1 MTTVLIVAAAAPKQP
16 AVLVEALER
25 FRSRGARVTVACFFD
40 AEELPVDPALAEVRS
55 FVVPADK
62 RDARMRRALG
72 RAQANRKIWL
82 HAQRH
87 AWLRQ
92 RFRSADLLVA
102 LDPRSVHTVWEMA
115 QRNTRAGAHYGLV
128 PAQRALDAPRAEPVG
143 KRLERQVAAAAGIG
157 TRGAKRAAVE
167 TVRTTVQKATGQRIM
182 SNPAGAWFWSRA
194 VAAPRVP
201 DRLRSKLAVRLH
213 DSAVKAGRPAV
224 AARTAAAAV
233 SRINSAATRADVLTK
248 AAQSELALGHVPS
261 GLHDAIRAQLALADA
276 RLAKDPKKAAAA
288 VSRAWSLASNRVLH
302 FDRLSSPMSDDPGAF
317 LAPFRESTAARKLS
331 EPRGRLAPAAPAPTD
346 RPLRLLVT
354 TLINDNFLQEILERY
369 RAMPNVEVRFLDL
382 YEDPVTR
389 PLALSG
395 STVMEHL
402 LGAESTYGAKIE
414 EWLRPHLDW
423 ADTVFVDWCQ
433 ATAALFTLHDP
444 GTARIIVRLHSF
456 EAFNFWPHLVDFSRV
471 DDVVFVSEH
480 LRDLSTAVLPQ
491 LNGERAPRLWVVD
504 NAMDL
509 QRYPRAKPA
518 DARFTLGL
526 VGYSSVAKDP
536 RWAIDVL
543 RKLREHDE
551 RYRLTLIGSNF
562 NNRTSKPAKDY
573 GRLLAK
579 DLAELEP
586 LGAVRRYGQTDDV
599 PGALQEVGVI
609 LSTSVRESFHCGL
622 VEGAASGAVPVVRD
636 WPFFAGKPHGA
647 RTLFPA
653 DWMAGT
659 PAEAAERI
667 LAVTATE
674 QAWAEAG
681 RAASEHVLK
690 TWDWAVTQAD
700 YDRLLLGD

>member
-1 MTTVLIVAAAAPKQP
+1 MTTVLIVAATAPKQP
-16 AVLVEALER
+16 AVLIEALER
-25 FRSRGARVTVACFFD
+25 FRSRGATVTVACFFNSD
-40 AEELPVDPALAEVRS
+40 DLVIDPALAEVRS
-55 FVVPADK
+55 FAVPGEQ
-62 RDARMRRALG
+62 RDARFRKALG
-72 RAQANRKIWL
+72 RAAANRKIWL
-82 HAQRH
+82 HARRN

-92 RFRSADLLVA
+92 RYRSADLLVA
-102 LDPRSVHTVWEMA
+102 LDARAVHTVWEMA

-128 PAQRALDAPRAEPVG
+128 PAQRALDAARSESIG
-143 KRLERQVAAAAGIG
+143 KRLERQVVAAAGIG
-157 TRGAKRAAVE
+157 SRGARRAATQ
-167 TVRTTVQKATGQRIM
+167 TVRTTLRKATGQTIM
-182 SNPAGAWFWSRA
+182 SNPAGAWFWTRA

-213 DSAVKAGRPAV
+213 DSAVRAGRPAV
-224 AARTAAAAV
+224 GARAASAAV
-233 SRINSAATRADVLTK
+233 HRISSPGTRADVLTK
-248 AAQSELALGHVPS
+248 AAQAELALGHVPT
-261 GLHDAIRAQLALADA
+261 GLHEAIEAQLAVADG
-276 RLAKDPKKAAAA
+276 LLPKDTKKAAAA
-288 VSRAWSLASNRVLH
+288 VSRAFSLASNRVLH
-302 FDRLSSPMSDDPGAF
+302 FDRLSSPMSADPGGF
-317 LAPFRESTAARKLS
+317 LAPFRASEAARKLS
-331 EPRGRLAPAAPAPTD
+331 RARGRLAPAAPAPTD

-402 LGAESTYGAKIE
+402 LAGESSYGAKIE
-414 EWLRPHLDW
+414 DWLRPHLDW

-491 LNGERAPRLWVVD
+491 LTGTDGPRLWVVD
-504 NAMDL
+504 NAMQL
-509 QRYPRAKPA
+509 QRYPRVKAA

-526 VGYSSVAKDP
+526 VGFSSVAKDP
-536 RWAIDVL
+536 RWAVEVL
-543 RKLREHDE
+543 RKLRERDE
-551 RYRLTLIGSNF
+551 RYRLTLIGSDF

-573 GRLLAK
+573 GKLFSR

-599 PGALQEVGVI
+599 PAALQEVGVI
-609 LSTSVRESFHCGL
+609 LSSSVRESFHCGL

-653 DWMAGT
+653 DWVVDT
-659 PAEAAERI
+659 PDEAAERI
-667 LAVTATE
+667 LAATATE
-674 QAWAEAG
+674 EQWRETG
-681 RAASEHVLK
+681 RAASEHTLK
-690 TWDWAVTQAD
+690 TWDWSVSQVD

>member
-1 MTTVLIVAAAAPKQP
+1 MTTVLIVAATAPKQP
-16 AVLVEALER
+16 AVLIEALER
-25 FRSRGARVTVACFFD
+25 FRARGASVTVACLFNSAD
-40 AEELPVDPALAEVRS
+40 LPVDPALAEVRT
-55 FVVPADK
+55 FAVPGEK
-62 RDARMRRALG
+62 RDARLRKALG
-72 RAQANRKIWL
+72 RAPANRKVWL
-82 HAQRH
+82 HARRN

-92 RFRSADLLVA
+92 LVRKADLLVA
-102 LDPRSVHTVWEMA
+102 LDARAVHTVWEMA
-115 QRNTRAGAHYGLV
+115 QRNTRAGAYYGLV
-128 PAQRALDAPRAEPVG
+128 PAQRALDARRTESVG
-143 KRLERQVAAAAGIG
+143 RRLERQVSAAAGIG
-157 TRGAKRAAVE
+157 ARGARRAATQ
-167 TVRTTVQKATGQRIM
+167 TVRTTLSKATGQTVM
-182 SNPAGAWFWSRA
+182 SNPAGAWFWTRA

-201 DRLRSKLAVRLH
+201 DRFRSKLAVRLH

-224 AARTAAAAV
+224 AARAASAAV
-233 SRINSAATRADVLTK
+233 SRISSAGTRADVLTK
-248 AAQSELALGHVPS
+248 AAQAELALGRVPT
-261 GLHDAIRAQLALADA
+261 GLHDAIRAQLALADSLLP
-276 RLAKDPKKAAAA
+276 RDSKKAAAA
-288 VSRAWSLASNRVLH
+288 VSKAWSLASNRVLH
-302 FDRLSSPMSDDPGAF
+302 FDRLSSPMSEDPGAF

-331 EPRGRLAPAAPAPTD
+331 AKRGRIAPAAPTPAD

-382 YEDPVTR
+382 YDDPVTR

-402 LGAESTYGAKIE
+402 LAGESSYGAKIE

-480 LRDLSTAVLPQ
+480 LKDLSTAVLPQ
-491 LNGERAPRLWVVD
+491 LTEADGPRLHVID

-509 QRYPRAKPA
+509 QRYPRAKPS
-518 DARFTLGL
+518 DARFTLGM
-526 VGYSSVAKDP
+526 VGFSSVAKDP
-536 RWAIDVL
+536 RWAVEVL
-543 RKLREHDE
+543 RRLRERDE
-551 RYRLTLIGSNF
+551 RYRLTLIGSDF

-573 GRLLAK
+573 GKLFSQ

-599 PGALQEVGVI
+599 PAALQEVGVI
-609 LSTSVRESFHCGL
+609 LSASVRESFHCGL

-636 WPFFAGKPHGA
+636 WPFFARKPHGA
-647 RTLFPA
+647 RSLFPA
-653 DWMAGT
+653 DWVVDT
-659 PAEAAERI
+659 PEEAAERI
-667 LAVTATE
+667 LAATATE
-674 QAWAEAG
+674 ERWAEAG

-690 TWDWAVTQAD
+690 TWDWTVTQSG